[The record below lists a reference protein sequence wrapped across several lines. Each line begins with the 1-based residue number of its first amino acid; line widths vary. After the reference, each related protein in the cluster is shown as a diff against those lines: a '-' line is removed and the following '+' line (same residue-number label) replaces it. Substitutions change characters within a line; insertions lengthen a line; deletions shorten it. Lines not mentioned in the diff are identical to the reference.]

1 MKCAKVYGVVPTYL
15 PRVEECQHKKVAN
28 EGGTIYQDFIS
39 IIFLVFTKAL
49 EKEELKALCTNEV
62 VIHHGFHCKNGRMK
76 NVFSILSYDIRY

>member
-1 MKCAKVYGVVPTYL
+1 MII
-15 PRVEECQHKKVAN
+15 
-28 EGGTIYQDFIS
+28 TISNTIWG
-39 IIFLVFTKAL
+39 FLVFPKAL

>member
-39 IIFLVFTKAL
+39 IIFLVFTKANIT
-49 EKEELKALCTNEV
+49 KVPEL
-62 VIHHGFHCKNGRMK
+62 F
-76 NVFSILSYDIRY
+76 